1 MHSHREIHGWQSQ
14 NERPPEEFLEVA
26 VMRVIMTLVACMSAV
41 HVMASVHRV
50 HVVTSVHVVTAVVI

>member
-26 VMRVIMTLVACMSAV
+26 VMRVVVTLVASMSAV
-41 HVMASVHRV
+41 HVMASVHI
-50 HVVTSVHVVTAVVI
+50 VTAVVI